1 MKAYM
6 NTINIQT
13 YDNKKEYILY
23 IPFYY
28 FKNEEIN
35 TKDVNKILY
44 NAKKL
49 LFEYAAMCEIVCI
62 IITKDLQEP
71 SFPVVHPK
79 SNIEE
84 NFKFTPLKIINIE
97 N

>member
-1 MKAYM
+1 MKTYM

-28 FKNEEIN
+28 FKTEEII
-35 TKDVNKILY
+35 TTDVDKILY

-49 LFEYAAMCEIVCI
+49 LFEYATTCEIVCI

-71 SFPVVHPK
+71 SFPVVHPQ
-79 SNIEE
+79 SNIEK